1 VATAVT
7 EEEVLD
13 PFDLVLAFLYAC
25 KGVRRLTKVHLQKGL
40 YLASKYLE
48 RFGEVLEFT
57 PYRMG
62 PWSEE
67 VSDVVDQLRLSGDL
81 EIGEYLKLTES
92 GARRAE
98 LAWGKLTDEERRV
111 LSSIADFIG
120 KLTPDELL
128 LYIYTVYG
136 GLEKSDVAER
146 VLSRRV
152 ELAESMYRKGLVSLG
167 LAAEIAGTTL
177 VDFVRYLR
185 RRGVRPYKAEVEDV
199 VESREL

>member
-1 VATAVT
+1 MVT
-7 EEEVLD
+7 SAMEEEVPD

-25 KGVRRLTKVHLQKGL
+25 RGVRRLTKVHLQKGL
-40 YLASKYLE
+40 YLASKHLK
-48 RFGEVLEFT
+48 RFGEILEFT

-62 PWSEE
+62 PWSDE
-67 VSDVVDQLRLSGDL
+67 VSDVIDQLRLSRDL
-81 EIGEYLKLTES
+81 EVGEYLRLT
-92 GARRAE
+92 GRGTRRAE
-98 LAWGKLTDEERRV
+98 LAWGKLTDEERRA

-136 GLEKSDVAER
+136 GLERSDVAER

-177 VDFVRYLR
+177 ADFVRYLR
-185 RRGVRPYKAEVEDV
+185 RKGVRPYEAEVEDV
-199 VESREL
+199 AESEEL